1 MSTRTKD
8 LKDAFRPRPT
18 SERER
23 ELARTDAAGVI
34 AALGPR
40 LSAERRAR
48 IDAAVA
54 NRTGRLQLALEG
66 VHDPHNAAAVVRT
79 ADAFG
84 VQRVHIVE
92 HGVRFR
98 ASRKV
103 TQGAH
108 KWVDISVWRT
118 PERFVEAMRAA
129 GVAVLV
135 AAMDG
140 AIDVGGIDP
149 ARPSAL
155 VFGNEAEGISARLR
169 GLADGAF
176 RIPMYGLVESFNVS
190 VAAAI
195 AVSRLRAG
203 GGGDL
208 SPAEADGLR
217 ARYYLRAVR
226 AGYDIACLE
235 IGRESQIKP

>member
-1 MSTRTKD
+1 MSTRIRD
-8 LKDAFRPRPT
+8 QKDAFRPRPAA
-18 SERER
+18 ERER
-23 ELARTDAAGVI
+23 ELARANARGVI
-34 AALGPR
+34 DALGPR
-40 LSAERRAR
+40 LSEERRRR
-48 IDAAVA
+48 IDTVVA
-54 NRTGRLQLALEG
+54 NRTGRLHVALEG

-108 KWVDISVWRT
+108 KWIDISVWRT
-118 PERFVEAMRAA
+118 RAPFVAAMHEAGAR
-129 GVAVLV
+129 VLV

-140 AIDVGGIDP
+140 AIELGEIGTALPV
-149 ARPSAL
+149 AL
-155 VFGNEAEGISARLR
+155 VFGNEADGISAELR

-176 RIPMYGLVESFNVS
+176 RIPMFGFVESFNVS

-195 AVSRLRAG
+195 AMSALRAG

-208 SPAEADGLR
+208 DPEEADELR

-226 AGYDIACLE
+226 AGYDIASLE
-235 IGRESQIKP
+235 IRSRAPG

>member
-1 MSTRTKD
+1 MSTRTKE
-8 LKDAFRPRPT
+8 LKDAFRPRPAA
-18 SERER
+18 ERER
-23 ELARTDAAGVI
+23 ELARTNARGVI
-34 AALGPR
+34 DALGPR
-40 LSAERRAR
+40 LTEERRRR
-48 IDAAVA
+48 IEAVVA
-54 NRTGRLQLALEG
+54 NRTGRLHVALEG

-118 PERFVEAMRAA
+118 PGPFVEAMREA
-129 GVAVLV
+129 GARVLV

-140 AIDVGGIDP
+140 ALDVRALDP
-149 ARPSAL
+149 AEPMAL
-155 VFGNEAEGISARLR
+155 VFGNEADGISAELR
-169 GLADGAF
+169 ELADGAF
-176 RIPMYGLVESFNVS
+176 RIPMYGFVESLNVS

-195 AVSRLRAG
+195 AISALRGA

-208 SPAEADGLR
+208 SPEAADELR
-217 ARYYLRAVR
+217 ARYYLRAIR
-226 AGYDIACLE
+226 AGYEIARLE
-235 IGRESQIKP
+235 IDRQGQRSP

>member
-1 MSTRTKD
+1 MSTRTRES
-8 LKDAFRPRPT
+8 KDAFRPRPMG
-18 SERER
+18 ERER
-23 ELARTDAAGVI
+23 ALARTNARGVI
-34 AALGPR
+34 DALGPR
-40 LSAERRAR
+40 LTEERRRR
-48 IDAAVA
+48 IDAVVA
-54 NRTGRLQLALEG
+54 SRTGRLQVALEG

-108 KWVDISVWRT
+108 KWVDISVWKT
-118 PERFVEAMRAA
+118 PAPFVAAMHEAGAR
-129 GVAVLV
+129 VLV
-135 AAMDG
+135 AATDG
-140 AIDVGGIDP
+140 AVDLRELD
-149 ARPSAL
+149 ASRPMAL
-155 VFGNEAEGISARLR
+155 VFGNEADGISAALTD
-169 GLADGAF
+169 LADGAF
-176 RIPMYGLVESFNVS
+176 RIPMYGFVESFNVS

-195 AVSRLRAG
+195 AISTLRAG

-208 SPAEADGLR
+208 SPEAADELR

-226 AGYDIACLE
+226 AGYEIACLE
-235 IGRESQIKP
+235 IGASGPK